1 MLKKTIT
8 YKDYNG
14 ASRTE
19 DFFFHLSQAELAEL
33 ELSENGG
40 YTEWVKSIVN
50 AGDSKTLA
58 KIFKDIIMKAYGV
71 KTPDGKQFLKIDRD
85 GYRLANDFVQT
96 EAYSVLYMELITD
109 DKKAAAFMNGLLPE
123 EAKEMLAEAKQN
135 EQASHHPA
143 LKG

>member
-14 ASRTE
+14 VSRTE
-19 DFFFHLSQAELAEL
+19 DFFFHLSKAELAEL

-50 AGDSKTLA
+50 AGDFKTLA
-58 KIFKDIIMKAYGV
+58 KIFKDIIMKAYGI
-71 KTPDGKQFLKIDRD
+71 KTTDGKQFLKVDRD

-123 EAKEMLAEAKQN
+123 EAKERLAEAQKN

-143 LKG
+143 LNG